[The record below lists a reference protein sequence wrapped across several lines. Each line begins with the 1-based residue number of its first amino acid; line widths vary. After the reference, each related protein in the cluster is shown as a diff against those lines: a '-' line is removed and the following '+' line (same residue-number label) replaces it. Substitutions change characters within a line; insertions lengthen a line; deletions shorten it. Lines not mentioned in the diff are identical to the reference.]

1 MNCAF
6 YSAVVSMCLMASTL
20 ARADC
25 SPVLA
30 KQYADA
36 DRVVDSLR
44 PEKPA
49 QMRVFAHDGSEYT
62 AGEALWMKA
71 KLRSAIQACAR
82 GDNSVAASTLNDVTD
97 LLNSHH
103 RKP

>member
-1 MNCAF
+1 
-6 YSAVVSMCLMASTL
+6 MASTL

-25 SPVLA
+25 NPVLA
-30 KQYADA
+30 RQYADA

-44 PEKPA
+44 PDKPA
-49 QMRVFAHDGSEYT
+49 QMRVSAHDGSEYT

-71 KLRSAIQACAR
+71 KLRSALRACVR
-82 GDNSVAASTLNDVTD
+82 GDDASAASTLNDVTG